1 MEACVVV
8 CRTQK
13 PKARRGK
20 ILFINGCS
28 HVMVGKLAQSPRI
41 VATSTHHLCEMSK
54 ANDKLTVLVSS
65 TVYGIEE
72 LLDRVYV
79 LLTAYGYDVW
89 MSHKGT
95 VPVRSDR
102 TAFENCLAAVEK
114 CDLFLGIITPHY
126 GSGQDKK
133 KPDELSITH
142 QEVQLAIKLKKPRWL
157 LAHDHV
163 VFAWSLLKN
172 IGHDSK
178 KKRHELTNFKKSPI
192 LDDLRV
198 LDVYEEAII
207 DGIPLSERNGN
218 WVQKFRSTED
228 GSLFVGA
235 QFFRYQ
241 EVEQFIKE
249 NFESGSPLPK
259 EGGEA

>member
-1 MEACVVV
+1 M
-8 CRTQK
+8 TK
-13 PKARRGK
+13 PNR
-20 ILFINGCS
+20 
-28 HVMVGKLAQSPRI
+28 
-41 VATSTHHLCEMSK
+41 
-54 ANDKLTVLVSS
+54 KLTIMVSS

-72 LLDRVYV
+72 LLDRVYT
-79 LLTAYGYDVW
+79 LLTAYGYEVW

-102 TAFENCLAAVEK
+102 TSFENCLAAVEK

-126 GSGQDKK
+126 GSGQDPKR
-133 KPDELSITH
+133 PDDPSISH
-142 QEVQLAIKLKKPRWL
+142 REIQKAIELKKPRWL

-163 VFAWSLLKN
+163 VYARLLLKN
-172 IGHDSK
+172 LG
-178 KKRHELTNFKKSPI
+178 FKGKEERKGLKLRKTSI
-192 LDDLRV
+192 LEDLRV
-198 LDVYEEAII
+198 LDLYEDATLE
-207 DGIPLSERNGN
+207 IPEISLAERDGN

-249 NFESGSPLPK
+249 NFEGGSPLPK
-259 EGGEA
+259 NRGEA